1 MNNGIPLGRLDPIDE
16 EPVGMKNQ
24 NVPNSQMSIPKKQR
38 LNPES
43 GNEGGVMDYNGG
55 KSRSSKKRVSK
66 TRKSTKRYR
75 RDRRNRRRTS
85 RK

>member
-1 MNNGIPLGRLDPIDE
+1 MNENS
-16 EPVGMKNQ
+16 
-24 NVPNSQMSIPKKQR
+24 PNFMPKLQSIPEGDENEFAGQKNVRDDRDDGESRKKR
-38 LNPES
+38 
-43 GNEGGVMDYNGG
+43 GG

-75 RDRRNRRRTS
+75 RDRHHRRRTS

>member
-1 MNNGIPLGRLDPIDE
+1 MNENS
-16 EPVGMKNQ
+16 
-24 NVPNSQMSIPKKQR
+24 PNFMPKLQSIPEGHESEFAGQKNDRDDLDDGKSRKKR
-38 LNPES
+38 A
-43 GNEGGVMDYNGG
+43 G

-75 RDRRNRRRTS
+75 RDRRHHRRTS